1 VLKKILILLLA
12 RNLLYKEEI
21 AENVGVQA
29 TTLDDMLL
37 ILLQRGFLRVGDC
50 EAQPQSSCSSCP
62 SASGCESQIDS
73 GKAYFVTEKGK
84 RYAES

>member
-1 VLKKILILLLA
+1 MLKKILKLLLA
-12 RNLLYKEEI
+12 QNLLYKGEI

-29 TTLDDMLL
+29 ATLDDMLR

-50 EAQPQSSCSSCP
+50 ESQPQSSCSSCP
-62 SASGCESQIDS
+62 SASGCESQIDA